1 MPEVGGAALLCGV
14 IRLVDD
20 NIQIASQDGSILAK
34 LLKVKSTILDE
45 LGESQRPEVAD
56 RRLLR
61 GGELDDFGAATSIMG
76 LRGLGLWVV
85 KSRSLAQRRKR
96 VLKFELRSN
105 SIAARRSAGLVLSF
119 AARSAFAAVA
129 QRVERRPCFVCV
141 RCPMI
146 VDVALVGQY
155 LETLVAVRPGNDRK
169 FPFLTARRNV
179 DLTGDPTV
187 AWRYSMRF
195 LVDGRS

>member
-1 MPEVGGAALLCGV
+1 MGMIAMTQSVSGNVSAAKSSV
-14 IRLVDD
+14 
-20 NIQIASQDGSILAK
+20 DGS
-34 LLKVKSTILDE
+34 
-45 LGESQRPEVAD
+45 
-56 RRLLR
+56 
-61 GGELDDFGAATSIMG
+61 M
-76 LRGLGLWVV
+76 
-85 KSRSLAQRRKR
+85 
-96 VLKFELRSN
+96 
-105 SIAARRSAGLVLSF
+105 LVLSF

-169 FPFLTARRNV
+169 FPFLTARRTV

-187 AWRYSMRF
+187 AWRYSTRF
-195 LVDGRS
+195 FVDGKS

>member
-1 MPEVGGAALLCGV
+1 MARMGNRPKSSVNRVAMGMIAVTQSVSGNVSAAKSSV
-14 IRLVDD
+14 
-20 NIQIASQDGSILAK
+20 DGS
-34 LLKVKSTILDE
+34 
-45 LGESQRPEVAD
+45 
-56 RRLLR
+56 
-61 GGELDDFGAATSIMG
+61 M
-76 LRGLGLWVV
+76 
-85 KSRSLAQRRKR
+85 
-96 VLKFELRSN
+96 
-105 SIAARRSAGLVLSF
+105 LVLSF

-155 LETLVAVRPGNDRK
+155 LETLVAVRPGNERK

-187 AWRYSMRF
+187 ALRYSMRF